1 MAYTL
6 AFSPLAERQF
16 RKFSTFLQKRLKP
29 QIEALAE
36 DPRPPGTLKV
46 AGEPNLYRIRV
57 GDYRIVYYVWDR
69 DEHVLIAKIAHR
81 REVYR

>member
-16 RKFSTFLQKRLKP
+16 RKFSKFLQKRLKP
-29 QIEALAE
+29 HIDALAA
-36 DPRPPGTLKV
+36 DPRPAGSLKV
-46 AGEPNLYRIRV
+46 AGEPNLYRIRI
-57 GDYRIVYYVWDR
+57 GDYRIVFYVWDR

>member
-16 RKFSTFLQKRLKP
+16 RKFSKFLQKRLKP
-29 QIEALAE
+29 HIEALAE
-36 DPRPPGTLKV
+36 DPRPAETLKV
-46 AGEPNLYRIRV
+46 AGEPNLYRIRI
-57 GDYRIVYYVWDR
+57 GDYRIVFYVWDR

>member
-1 MAYTL
+1 VAYTL

-29 QIEALAE
+29 HIEALAE
-36 DPRPPGTLKV
+36 DPRPAGTLKV

-69 DEHVLIAKIAHR
+69 DAHVLIAKIAPR

>member
-1 MAYTL
+1 VSYTVAL
-6 AFSPLAERQF
+6 SPLAERQF

-29 QIEALAE
+29 HIETLAE
-36 DPRPPGTLKV
+36 EPRPPGTVKV

-57 GDYRIVYYVWDR
+57 GDYRIIYYVWDR
-69 DEHVLIAKIAHR
+69 NAHVLIAKIAHR

>member
-29 QIEALAE
+29 HIEALAE
-36 DPRPPGTLKV
+36 NPRPAGTLKV

-57 GDYRIVYYVWDR
+57 GDYRIVYYVWDAE
-69 DEHVLIAKIAHR
+69 EHVLIAKIAHR